1 MPRAGTRAQPCD
13 RRDALN
19 RLMQAEAFVT
29 AAAMV
34 LEDTTD
40 VARPGVAAALA
51 VLAGVAASDAACCA
65 RLRRRARGQA
75 HDEASALLATVEPHG
90 PEMAKDLD
98 RLLSRKDSS
107 QYGMAFVSS
116 AEATRMVSWA
126 RRLLDRAAT
135 VIEA

>member
-1 MPRAGTRAQPCD
+1 MPRAGSRAQPCD

-19 RLMQAEAFVT
+19 RLVQAEAFVT
-29 AAAMV
+29 AAALV
-34 LEDTTD
+34 LEDSTD

-65 RLRRRARGQA
+65 RLGRRARGQA
-75 HDEASALLATVEPHG
+75 HDEACALLATVEPHG

-107 QYGMAFVSS
+107 RYGTAFVSS

>member
-1 MPRAGTRAQPCD
+1 
-13 RRDALN
+13 
-19 RLMQAEAFVT
+19 MQAEAFVT
-29 AAAMV
+29 AAALV
-34 LEDTTD
+34 LEDTTE

-51 VLAGVAASDAACCA
+51 VLAGVGASDAACCA

-75 HDEASALLATVEPHG
+75 HDEACALLATVEPHG

-107 QYGMAFVSS
+107 HYGTAFVSS
-116 AEATRMVSWA
+116 GEATRMVSWA
-126 RRLLDRAAT
+126 RRLVDRATT